1 MVHATMDTHKSDMSC
16 RATHSSQRL
25 SGRDVSQRPCMQR
38 LSNVGSMLKD
48 RCANLILQLEQLD
61 DPAAIEDA
69 VLDHL
74 PRDEPMRSQA
84 IDTLAQMLH
93 VETNACGEEGGMV
106 GALVQ
111 AATLRVVVREQN
123 SGRRSRTSSG
133 RISED
138 DTLDLIKVVIVGD
151 SNVGKSCLM
160 RRFTDDQFVSS
171 TRATIG
177 MDFATRVLSVDALQ
191 AGESSVVQHLTVQVR
206 PPRPPRP

>member
-1 MVHATMDTHKSDMSC
+1 
-16 RATHSSQRL
+16 
-25 SGRDVSQRPCMQR
+25 MQR

-123 SGRRSRTSSG
+123 SGRRSRTSSQ
-133 RISED
+133 RTTPSIS
-138 DTLDLIKVVIVGD
+138 
-151 SNVGKSCLM
+151 S
-160 RRFTDDQFVSS
+160 RSS
-171 TRATIG
+171 SSATAMWASRA
-177 MDFATRVLSVDALQ
+177 S
-191 AGESSVVQHLTVQVR
+191 
-206 PPRPPRP
+206 